1 LNKDQPKNPRAA
13 SGGDAI
19 RAHAADQEEL
29 LPGEIRRHKPP
40 KEAVEAAFQRFQN
53 LAADADAAVGEKPQ
67 PVADGEICPT
77 CGHQNRSANR
87 FCAMCGST
95 LAVRAEP
102 VSSSTTDQADP
113 EPSPNVPITQNPGAR
128 QHHHYHYHYFPGG
141 TDVAR
146 HFMPGARDV
155 DKAGVLPPTAPK
167 GEHYSRAETA
177 VRRLTQDWVI
187 ACNTKQL
194 EDVLDLYGA
203 DAMVYRSNQPA
214 VRAPAALREFFVAA
228 LDAGLGEVSM
238 EAARVEVFGEMA
250 YEAGKFTALLP
261 GVGGKRR
268 EERGKYLRVIAK
280 DAEGDWKISVDCWSS
295 DLTLAAEEAVRPSPP
310 PPRRA

>member
-1 LNKDQPKNPRAA
+1 LNKDQPKNPRAG
-13 SGGDAI
+13 SGSDPA
-19 RAHAADQEEL
+19 RPPAADQEDL

-40 KEAVEAAFQRFQN
+40 KEAVEAAFQRFQS
-53 LAADADAAVGEKPQ
+53 LAADADAADGGKSRPG
-67 PVADGEICPT
+67 ADGEICPT
-77 CGHQNRSANR
+77 CGHQNRAANR

-102 VSSSTTDQADP
+102 VSSSTTDPASR
-113 EPSPNVPITQNPGAR
+113 EPDQDLPIPAPGAR

-141 TDVAR
+141 TDLAR
-146 HFMPGARDV
+146 HFVPGARDV
-155 DKAGVLPPTAPK
+155 EKTGALPATAPK

-214 VRAPAALREFFVAA
+214 VRASAALREFFVAA

-238 EAARVEVFGEMA
+238 EAARVEVAGDMA

-268 EERGKYLRVIAK
+268 EERGKYVRVLAK

-295 DLTLAAEEAVRPSPP
+295 DLTLAAEEAVRPASP
-310 PPRRA
+310 PPRRT

>member
-1 LNKDQPKNPRAA
+1 LNKEQPKNPRAG
-13 SGGDAI
+13 SGGDPA
-19 RAHAADQEEL
+19 RVHAADQEEL
-29 LPGEIRRHKPP
+29 LLGEIRRHKPP

-53 LAADADAAVGEKPQ
+53 LAADADAAERIKSQ
-67 PVADGEICPT
+67 PGADGEVCPT
-77 CGHQNRSANR
+77 CGHQNRAANR

-102 VSSSTTDQADP
+102 IEGSVADQPEQGLRQDAPDP
-113 EPSPNVPITQNPGAR
+113 PAAGAR

-141 TDVAR
+141 TDLAR
-146 HFMPGARDV
+146 HFMPGARDAE
-155 DKAGVLPPTAPK
+155 KSAALPATAPK

-214 VRAPAALREFFVAA
+214 LRASAALREFFVAA

-238 EAARVEVFGEMA
+238 EAARVEVAGEMA

-268 EERGKYLRVIAK
+268 EERGKYLRVLSK

-295 DLTLAAEEAVRPSPP
+295 DLTLAAEEAVRPASP
-310 PPRRA
+310 PPRRS